1 MAKSKA
7 AWTMNQVQIQ
17 SELQSGTVIFLKKNH
32 QNRLSV
38 TFRALIVCLA
48 RGLDHSFFLLSSQGT
63 AVWPLLSWH
72 HFLLSFIISSPP
84 STPLEMQHS
93 SPPSPYPSFSDQ
105 TLFPSDGHI
114 PMVSPATWMWR
125 TGEPMIGP
133 PDMQASTCSLNV
145 TAEDK
150 LSILKAQISIGY
162 PHPVLSTC
170 VNAFI
175 TAKCA
180 KSGCSG
186 GFISW
191 VPSSPD
197 LDVHQASS
205 LQALSPLPSFTDT
218 ILGSVS
224 AGCWVHFLAFLLT
237 SI

>member
-1 MAKSKA
+1 
-7 AWTMNQVQIQ
+7 
-17 SELQSGTVIFLKKNH
+17 
-32 QNRLSV
+32 
-38 TFRALIVCLA
+38 
-48 RGLDHSFFLLSSQGT
+48 
-63 AVWPLLSWH
+63 
-72 HFLLSFIISSPP
+72 
-84 STPLEMQHS
+84 
-93 SPPSPYPSFSDQ
+93 
-105 TLFPSDGHI
+105 
-114 PMVSPATWMWR
+114 
-125 TGEPMIGP
+125 MIGP

-150 LSILKAQISIGY
+150 LSTLKAQISIGY

-175 TAKCA
+175 TAKRA

-205 LQALSPLPSFTDT
+205 LQALSPLPSLTDT

-224 AGCWVHFLAFLLT
+224 AGCWVHFLT
-237 SI
+237 